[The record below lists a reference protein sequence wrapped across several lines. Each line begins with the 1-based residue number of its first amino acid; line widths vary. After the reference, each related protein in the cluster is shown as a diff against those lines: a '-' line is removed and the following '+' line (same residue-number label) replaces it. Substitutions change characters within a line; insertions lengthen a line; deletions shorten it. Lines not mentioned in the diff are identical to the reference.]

1 MYYWDRY
8 YKKERLISNSSS
20 FAKYLIKKKILKK
33 NSKIL
38 ELGCGNGRDS
48 FYFSYYAK
56 AILAI
61 DKSGQIIKKN
71 NIKLKKKKIKNLQF
85 KQMDLAKKN
94 LQLKIKD
101 FNVVYA
107 RFFFHAINVQTE
119 NNILKN
125 IIKKMIK
132 NSLFILEFRT
142 VLDNMFNKGKKISK
156 FENFTN
162 HYRRYIEVQ
171 NFKKKFIKKSFK
183 LLYLKQGKNLSI
195 YKKDNPHLCR
205 IILKKYE

>member
-48 FYFSYYAK
+48 FYFSYYEK

>member
-71 NIKLKKKKIKNLQF
+71 NIKLKKKKLRIYNLN
-85 KQMDLAKKN
+85 KWIL
-94 LQLKIKD
+94 LRKIY
-101 FNVVYA
+101 N
-107 RFFFHAINVQTE
+107 
-119 NNILKN
+119 
-125 IIKKMIK
+125 
-132 NSLFILEFRT
+132 
-142 VLDNMFNKGKKISK
+142 
-156 FENFTN
+156 
-162 HYRRYIEVQ
+162 
-171 NFKKKFIKKSFK
+171 
-183 LLYLKQGKNLSI
+183 
-195 YKKDNPHLCR
+195 
-205 IILKKYE
+205 

>member
-1 MYYWDRY
+1 
-8 YKKERLISNSSS
+8 
-20 FAKYLIKKKILKK
+20 
-33 NSKIL
+33 
-38 ELGCGNGRDS
+38 
-48 FYFSYYAK
+48 
-56 AILAI
+56 
-61 DKSGQIIKKN
+61 
-71 NIKLKKKKIKNLQF
+71 
-85 KQMDLAKKN
+85 MDLAKKN

>member
-125 IIKKMIK
+125 IIKKIIK

-142 VLDNMFNKGKKISK
+142 VLDNIFNKGKKISK